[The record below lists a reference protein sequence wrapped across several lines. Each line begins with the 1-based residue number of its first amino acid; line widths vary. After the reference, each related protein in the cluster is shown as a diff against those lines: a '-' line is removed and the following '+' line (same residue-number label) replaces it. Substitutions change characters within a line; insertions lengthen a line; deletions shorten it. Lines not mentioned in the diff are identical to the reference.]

1 MRPDTKVH
9 IAIVNVGD
17 SQDKGELFHGPLTD
31 VIRFLI
37 TYLGK
42 NTMHKRF
49 DIAIAREQDIVV
61 KRLLTDRAQKGI
73 TLESIADE
81 MDELM
86 SRIPVDDEED
96 TYTGPTE

>member
-1 MRPDTKVH
+1 MRPDSKVF

-17 SQDKGELFHGPLTD
+17 SQDKGELFGGPLTD

-42 NTMHKRF
+42 TSLNKRF
-49 DIAIAREQDIVV
+49 DIAIAREQDFVV

-73 TLESIADE
+73 TLENIADE
-81 MDELM
+81 MEELM
-86 SRIPVDDEED
+86 GRVPLDDEED
-96 TYTGPTE
+96 DYQGPT